1 MPMPTSARDV
11 KFFEFL
17 NDHIL
22 HAALLDTEKDKV
34 HAAQFVDV
42 RDIDISNVIDNA
54 AVHFVVDVLE
64 ISRLGIPFSMLKRSL
79 L

>member
-64 ISRLGIPFSMLKRSL
+64 ISRLGIRFSMLKRSL